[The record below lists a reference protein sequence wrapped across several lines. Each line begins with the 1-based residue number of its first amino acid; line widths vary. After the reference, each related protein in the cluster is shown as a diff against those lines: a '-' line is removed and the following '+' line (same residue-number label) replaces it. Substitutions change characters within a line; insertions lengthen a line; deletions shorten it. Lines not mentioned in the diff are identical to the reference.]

1 MLFHENLG
9 QTGFHRWI
17 CPEFERDKKSVP
29 IAAEKAVNKLMLR
42 GFELCFFDYPT
53 PERNAFSLRLRAC
66 KIGPNG
72 VLDFHIPMPLH
83 PFYEVQLEVIS
94 KCVFFSIKWVESQL
108 GFVLRPCT

>member
-29 IAAEKAVNKLMLR
+29 IAAEKAVNKLMLL

-53 PERNAFSLRLRAC
+53 QNE
-66 KIGPNG
+66 
-72 VLDFHIPMPLH
+72 MPS
-83 PFYEVQLEVIS
+83 VCVINLVKS
-94 KCVFFSIKWVESQL
+94 DQ
-108 GFVLRPCT
+108 